1 MLGFRYFKATPSS
14 YIVRYRN
21 GAAVREGA
29 GPSFLYFEPNTSIVA
44 IPLESVDVPF
54 VFNEV
59 SADFQQVTV
68 QGQVTY
74 RVANPR
80 ALAGLMNFTLNPAG
94 TGYVSD
100 DPQKLSPRV
109 VNGVQVQVRSL
120 LQQQSLQTLLQKSDE
135 LVGVVRERLRVAES
149 FTAMGLEVVDLAI
162 LAIRPTPEASRALE
176 ARVREEILKTADDAI
191 YVRRHA
197 AIAQE
202 RSIKENE
209 LNTEI
214 AVETKKREIR
224 ETQLE
229 AERSVLA
236 KRIEIQQQE
245 IAGEVDLEKRN
256 EELTA
261 LRAAN
266 AKVDS
271 DSKAYGLSATMQVMG
286 SVDPKVLQALA
297 LGSVEPGTLIASA
310 FQAIAERADKI
321 GELNISPDLLQSLT
335 RKAAGSK
342 G

>member
-1 MLGFRYFKATPSS
+1 MLGIRYFKATPSS

-29 GPSFLYFEPNTSIVA
+29 GPSFFYFEPNTSIVA
-44 IPLESVDVPF
+44 IPLESIDVPF

-80 ALAGLMNFTLNPAG
+80 ALAQLMNFTLNPAG
-94 TGYVSD
+94 AGYLSD

-109 VNGVQVQVRSL
+109 VNAVQVQVRSL
-120 LQQQSLQTLLQKSDE
+120 LQQQPLKTLLQQSDE

-149 FTAMGLEVVDLAI
+149 FTAMGLELVDLAI
-162 LAIRPTPEASRALE
+162 LAIRPTPETSRALE
-176 ARVREEILKTADDAI
+176 ARVRESILKDADDAI
-191 YVRRHA
+191 YARRHS

-224 ETQLE
+224 ETQLD
-229 AERSVLA
+229 AERAVLA

-245 IAGEVDLEKRN
+245 IAGKVELEKRN
-256 EELTA
+256 ETLTA
-261 LRAAN
+261 LRATN
-266 AKVDS
+266 AKVES
-271 DSKAYGLSATMQVMG
+271 DSKGYALNALMQV
-286 SVDPKVLQALA
+286 VQKADPRVIQALS
-297 LGSVEPGTLIASA
+297 LDGEPGALIAAA
-310 FQAIAERADKI
+310 FQNLAERAEKI
-321 GELNISPDLLQSLT
+321 GELNISPELLQALT
-335 RKAAGSK
+335 KKATPASRG
-342 G
+342 

>member
-1 MLGFRYFKATPSS
+1 MAMAWCL
-14 YIVRYRN
+14 
-21 GAAVREGA
+21 
-29 GPSFLYFEPNTSIVA
+29 
-44 IPLESVDVPF
+44 
-54 VFNEV
+54 
-59 SADFQQVTV
+59 
-68 QGQVTY
+68 
-74 RVANPR
+74 
-80 ALAGLMNFTLNPAG
+80 LA
-94 TGYVSD
+94 
-100 DPQKLSPRV
+100 
-109 VNGVQVQVRSL
+109 
-120 LQQQSLQTLLQKSDE
+120 E
-135 LVGVVRERLRVAES
+135 
-149 FTAMGLEVVDLAI
+149 
-162 LAIRPTPEASRALE
+162 PTPHGPPAEEPPADAPEVAPEE
-176 ARVREEILKTADDAI
+176 ARNL
-191 YVRRHA
+191 
-197 AIAQE
+197 
-202 RSIKENE
+202 
-209 LNTEI
+209 
-214 AVETKKREIR
+214 ETKKREIR

-256 EELTA
+256 EELTT